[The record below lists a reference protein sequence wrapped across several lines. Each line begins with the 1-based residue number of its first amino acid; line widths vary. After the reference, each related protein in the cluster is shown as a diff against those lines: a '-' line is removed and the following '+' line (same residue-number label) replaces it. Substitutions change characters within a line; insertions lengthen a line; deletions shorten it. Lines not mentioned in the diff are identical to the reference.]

1 MIASITVISDYR
13 FCFLINLTV
22 FHPFKM
28 SYTTSD
34 ETVVEPYE
42 EVVGNPHY
50 ISISRS
56 SSPVVEE
63 DRSMAETFK
72 GPIVNSSIGVEITAQ
87 TGSVASAPWPALG
100 GIRAFEF
107 MLASRTTARAAIPSE
122 GRRRD
127 TGAQRGARMSAVRD
141 LVF

>member
-1 MIASITVISDYR
+1 MR
-13 FCFLINLTV
+13 
-22 FHPFKM
+22 
-28 SYTTSD
+28 
-34 ETVVEPYE
+34 YE

-50 ISISRS
+50 TSISRS

-63 DRSMAETFK
+63 DRSMSEMFK
-72 GPIVNSSIGVEITAQ
+72 GPIVNPSIGVEITAQ
-87 TGSVASAPWPALG
+87 TISVASAPWPALG

-107 MLASRTTARAAIPSE
+107 MLASRTTARAAVPSE
-122 GRRRD
+122 GRCRD